1 MRKLLWLSIMLVT
14 TCLSTFG
21 QTTTINGITVMI
33 EYPDLPFGNSVESVS
48 AMMNQ
53 TGFTGFGS
61 MGSVKDYFFTQTNGK
76 VSLNSQ
82 VVKVK
87 LPLPSAS
94 YHAQGAQGDM
104 VGDIID
110 QINLQFPNGFTNL
123 SEYPGQGGLWYFNL
137 LTKYPGGGYA
147 FGFGGKFIKN
157 NGAPLEIKRG
167 HITFFGATDQL
178 GINTICH
185 EAGHSVMSW
194 TDFYRTAFCNLGDY
208 DVMASAGTSKAPM
221 PINPALR
228 LQRNWIN
235 DVVEIVPSA
244 SAQTFTVTANSYSQI
259 HRYKNPNNPK
269 EYLLFHAL
277 KHGGYYQAALDGGK
291 PLDEGLAIWYV
302 DEDCKFD
309 KAGVDDQF
317 FIRLVQADNLDEMHD
332 EFIPNSSDV
341 RGDLNDLYDNIS
353 NKFPNNHPFRW
364 KDGGEFGI
372 SISNISAPGAT
383 MSFTVDA
390 KASTVVASSDNNGT
404 LSPKGTLNVPTGQSR
419 VFSFTP
425 NLGYELDLV
434 QVDGVPVTVTN
445 NSFTMSSISGTKK
458 IHATFKKKATIT
470 PLPSPWQKMDIGTAN
485 TPLLAT
491 QETGKFHMESFGT
504 HVGGTSDNFGYVFQ
518 TLNGDGNIV
527 VKMTSSNMASWNQR
541 TGIMLRESLEPNSAF
556 TMIGQIPHSGVVS
569 QSRTATGINSINNPT
584 NVGSLH
590 TFSLH
595 NWFKIARFGN
605 EITQSCSRDGLNW
618 TIISKETMILGPSV
632 YVGMF
637 TTGALATYPSKATF
651 QNVNVFVL
659 RNVAPV
665 VNITAPLNDTTIS
678 DPTAISITATAS
690 DSDGS
695 VAKVD
700 FYNGTQLLGTDATAP
715 YSFVWTNVA
724 GGKYNILAKATDNQ
738 GAVTTSIPVKIKVPC
753 VFNDPKLIGTV
764 IGTTGSWNNGGNT
777 REKAFDGDTNTYFDA
792 PTDIAW
798 TGLSLDKTY
807 NITGINFFPRKEF
820 TGRMIGGKFQGS
832 NTADFSSGVVDLA
845 TITLEPALEWNCI
858 TVNNNSSYKYV
869 RYICATG
876 GVGNVAEIEFYG
888 KESVAPSGL
897 TVWFKKPANT
907 QAPRIHYWNVV
918 PAQASS
924 TWPGVLMTQDL
935 TRGTDW
941 YKFTLPSATSTSL
954 LFHDN
959 AGYKTV
965 DMTNITGGCYDGNSR
980 TWIDCNQDNAP
991 TVSVSPAG
999 GNFTSP
1005 ITVTLTATD
1014 DKDPNPI
1021 IYYNLDDSGNFPS
1034 NLSFVK
1040 TGTITISTPTT
1051 LRVITKDDKDN
1062 VSIPQTFKYTFN
1074 QVTGVTVWFK
1084 KPTNTQAPRV
1094 HYWNVVPAQT
1104 GSAWPGELMTQDLSK
1119 GADWYKFTIANA
1131 TSTNLLFHDNAG
1143 YKTPDL
1149 LNITGGCYD
1158 GNTKTWVNCNQENVP
1173 VQSISVTPVSMSMA
1187 AGVTQ
1192 AITTT
1197 IAPSNATNKNI
1208 TWASSNTAVATVS
1221 TSGVVTAVAAGN
1233 ATITVTTV
1241 DGSFTATTA
1250 ITVTAQKTI
1259 TIYVVKRQDLT
1270 VPKIHVWK
1278 NETGTDVAITN
1289 SSNWPNNLP
1298 NMIRADGSSTQW
1310 YKYTVT
1316 ANRIGTLFRY
1326 GSTQSPDVKYYTE
1339 DVYVVLNSDGTI
1351 RKIGASLEEVANDV
1365 HNKTAVEVVEETE
1378 KVLIISPNPA
1388 SESVNINY
1396 QGTSSSKVDLVIYD
1410 MLGNFVYSQTENVSD
1425 GNFFKTIDT
1434 FNFRS
1439 GVYIVSINDGTQVQ
1453 NQKLII
1459 K

>member
-1 MRKLLWLSIMLVT
+1 
-14 TCLSTFG
+14 
-21 QTTTINGITVMI
+21 MI

-194 TDFYRTAFCNLGDY
+194 TDYYRTAFCNLGDY

-221 PINPALR
+221 PINPGLR
-228 LQRNWIN
+228 LQKKWIDN
-235 DVVEIVPSA
+235 VVNIPGD
-244 SAQTFTVTANSYSQI
+244 VTATYTLTSNSYSQI
-259 HRYKNPNNPK
+259 HKYTNPNNPK

-277 KHGGYYQAALDGGK
+277 KHGGYYQSALDGGK

-309 KAGVDDQF
+309 KAGVDNQY
-317 FIRLVQADNLDEMHD
+317 FIRLIQADNVDEMHD
-332 EFIPNSSDV
+332 EFTPIQSDV

-353 NKFPNNHPFRW
+353 NTFPNNTPFRW

-383 MSFTVDA
+383 MSFTVNA
-390 KASTVVASSDNNGT
+390 RPSTVIANSDENGT
-404 LSPKGTLNVPTGQSR
+404 LSPKGTISVPTGQSKMF
-419 VFSFTP
+419 VFLP
-425 NLGYELDLV
+425 NPGYELDV
-434 QVDGVPVTVTN
+434 VKVNGVPVTVTN
-445 NSFTMSSISGTKK
+445 NTFNLTSITGNRTLTAS
-458 IHATFKKKATIT
+458 FKKKAVIT
-470 PLPSPWQKMDIGTAN
+470 PLSSPWQKIEVGTFGSAG
-485 TPLLAT
+485 LAT
-491 QETGKFHMESFGT
+491 QESGRFYVESYGSNI
-504 HVGGTSDNFGYVFQ
+504 GGTTDNFGYIFQ
-518 TLNGDGNIV
+518 TLNGDGSIV
-527 VKMTSSNMASWNQR
+527 ARVASSNMASYNQR
-541 TGIMLRESLEPNSAF
+541 TGIMLRESLDSNAAF
-556 TMIGQIPHSGVVS
+556 TMIAQYPHSGI
-569 QSRTATGINSINNPT
+569 TAEMRSASGMNNVPCPSKKP
-584 NVGSLH
+584 SLH
-590 TFSLH
+590 IYSLH
-595 NWFKIARFGN
+595 NWFKITRVGN
-605 EITQSCSRDGLNW
+605 QITQSCSRDGITW
-618 TIISKETMILGPSV
+618 VDISTENMNLGKAV
-632 YVGMF
+632 YVGVIS
-637 TTGALATYPSKATF
+637 TGFFGTYPSKAIYDSVVVTTT
-651 QNVNVFVL
+651 NPS
-659 RNVAPV
+659 PV
-665 VNITAPLNDTTIS
+665 VNITSPLNNSVIS
-678 DPTAISITATAS
+678 DSSAITITANAS
-690 DSDGS
+690 DSNGNIT
-695 VAKVD
+695 KVD
-700 FYNGTQLLGTDATAP
+700 FYNGTQLLGTDTTAP
-715 YSFVWTNVA
+715 YSFVWTNVG

-753 VFNDPKLIGTV
+753 VFSTPKLTGTV

-777 REKAFDGDTNTYFDA
+777 RDKAFDGDTNTYFDA

-832 NTADFSSGVVDLA
+832 NTADFSSGVEDLA
-845 TITLEPALEWNCI
+845 TITIEPTLEWNCI

-869 RYICATG
+869 RYICASG
-876 GVGNVAEIEFYG
+876 GIGNVAEIEFYG
-888 KESVAPSGL
+888 KEMVAPSGV

-907 QAPRIHYWNVV
+907 QVPRIHYWNVV
-918 PAQASS
+918 PAQTSS
-924 TWPGVLMTQDL
+924 SWPGVLMTQDL
-935 TRGTDW
+935 TKGTDW
-941 YKFTLPSATSTSL
+941 YKFTLPTATSTNL

-959 AGYKTV
+959 AGYKTA
-965 DMTNITGGCYDGNSR
+965 DLLNISGGCFDGSTK
-980 TWIDCNQDNAP
+980 TWINCDQDDAP
-991 TVSVSPAG
+991 LLTVSPAG

-1051 LRVITKDDKDN
+1051 LRVITKDSKDH

-1084 KPTNTQAPRV
+1084 KPANTQAPRI
-1094 HYWNVVPAQT
+1094 HYWNAVPTQASST
-1104 GSAWPGELMTQDLSK
+1104 WPGELMTQDISK

-1131 TSTNLLFHDNAG
+1131 SSSNMLFHDNAG
-1143 YKTPDL
+1143 YKTADL
-1149 LNITGGCYD
+1149 TNITGGCFD
-1158 GNTKTWVNCNQENVP
+1158 GNTKTWINCNQENIP
-1173 VQSISVTPVSMSMA
+1173 VQSVSVNPVSMSMA
-1187 AGVTQ
+1187 IGVTQ
-1192 AITTT
+1192 AIATS
-1197 IAPSNATNKNI
+1197 ISPSNATNKNI
-1208 TWASSNTAVATVS
+1208 TWSSSNTAVATVS
-1221 TSGVVTAVAAGN
+1221 TSGVVTAVAIGN
-1233 ATITVTTV
+1233 ATITATTV

-1259 TIYVVKRQDLT
+1259 TIYVVKRQDLA

-1278 NETGTDVAITN
+1278 NETGTDVPITIDKE
-1289 SSNWPNNLP
+1289 WPKQLP
-1298 NMIRADGSSTQW
+1298 DMIRADGSSTRW
-1310 YKYTVT
+1310 FKYTVT
-1316 ANRIGTLFRY
+1316 ANRIGALFRY
-1326 GSTQSPDVKYYTE
+1326 GTTQSPDVKYYTE
-1339 DVYVVLNSDGTI
+1339 DVFVVLNSDGTI
-1351 RKIGASLEEVANDV
+1351 RKIGASLEEVSNEV
-1365 HNKTAVEVVEETE
+1365 HNKSTVETADTSE
-1378 KVLIISPNPA
+1378 KALIVSPNPA

-1396 QGTSSSKVDLVIYD
+1396 QGTKSSKVDLVIYD
-1410 MLGNFVYSQTENVSD
+1410 MLGNFVYSQTENVTD

-1434 FNFRS
+1434 YNFRS
-1439 GVYIVSINDGTQVQ
+1439 GIYIVSINDGTQVL

-1459 K
+1459 R